1 MAQKIRGV
9 TVEIG
14 GDTSRL
20 QKSLKEVNGAI
31 SSTAR
36 QLKDVNNLLKLDPG
50 NTELLKQKQT
60 LLADE
65 ISEVKKKIEEEKAAL
80 AQMNEESGTDA
91 ATEGQMALQ
100 RDIIASEQQLKELEK
115 QARECSSVIGTQ
127 FQLAGEKIQSLGSSI
142 SDIGEKM
149 LPITGAVAGV
159 GAAAVKT
166 AGDFESSMSQVAAT
180 MGYSVDELND
190 SSSEAAQNMTK
201 LSDFAKDMGAKT
213 AFSASEAADAL
224 NYMALAG
231 YDAETSMDT
240 LPTVLNLAAA
250 GGMDLAAASDMVTD
264 SQSALGLSLEE
275 TKAMVD
281 QMAKASSKSNTSVAQ
296 LGEAF
301 LTVGG
306 TAKTLKGGTT
316 ELSTA
321 LGILADNGVKGSEG
335 GTALR
340 NMILSLSAPTDTAA
354 QKIEELG
361 LQVFDSEGNMRS
373 LNDIFT
379 DLNTSLAS
387 MTQGEQTQALNK
399 IFNKVDLKSVN
410 AMLSNTAG
418 NLSNIGDVLA
428 QSGVAWEQY
437 SSVASQSGESLQE
450 KLQSWSKEMLW
461 SNITTAEGAAEMQEF
476 LRTEYDMTAED
487 AKKAV
492 ESVSQSIQGQESR
505 WDELS
510 GYIDDAGGAA
520 QDMADTQ
527 LNNLNGQI
535 TLLKSA
541 LEGLMISIG
550 EIVMPYVK
558 QIVDFIQ
565 QLVDKF
571 NGLDEEHKKMVV
583 AIAGI
588 VAAIGPVLII
598 VGKVISFIGM
608 IVSSI
613 GTIITVLTTIGTIL
627 VGTLIPAIAG
637 IVVALGPV
645 LLIIAA
651 VVAAV
656 IGVIAIIKNWGAI
669 SEWLSEKWTACKEA
683 LANIWEGMK
692 QGVTE
697 KFNEIKEKITT
708 IFTALFNAAP
718 GWARKLITG
727 YINII
732 KGAINLVKQVFNDIK
747 EKGIKQT
754 FEDLIK
760 NAKTWATDM
769 IQNFINGIREKIS
782 AVGSA
787 VKDVASTIASYLH
800 FSLPEKGP
808 LHYSNTWMP
817 DMMQMLAS
825 TMESSINMLDPALNA
840 TAARIAELSSINIA
854 ANNADLINYLSGA
867 LPGLGNQQIVLDTG
881 ALVGQTVNQYNAA
894 LGKLYVY
901 DQRSV

>member
-1 MAQKIRGV
+1 MAEKIRGV

-14 GDTSRL
+14 GDTSGL
-20 QKSLKEVNGAI
+20 QKSLKEVNSAI
-31 SSTAR
+31 NSTAR
-36 QLKDVNNLLKLDPG
+36 QLRDVNNLLKLDPG
-50 NTELLKQKQT
+50 NTDLLKQKQV
-60 LLADE
+60 LLANE
-65 ISEVKKKIEEEKAAL
+65 IDAVKKKIEEEKAAL
-80 AQMNEESGTDA
+80 AQMNAESGTDA

-100 RDIIASEQQLKELEK
+100 RDIIASEQKLKELEK
-115 QARECSSVIGTQ
+115 EARECASVIGTQ
-127 FQLAGEKIQSLGSSI
+127 FQLAGEKIQNLGQGI
-142 SDIGEKM
+142 SDVGEKM
-149 LPITGAVAGV
+149 LPITGAIVGV

-180 MGYSVDELND
+180 MGYSVEELND
-190 SSSEAAQNMTK
+190 ETSEAAKSMND
-201 LSDFAKDMGAKT
+201 LSNFAKEMGAKT
-213 AFSASEAADAL
+213 AFSASEAAEAL

-231 YDAETSMDT
+231 YDAETSMEM

-264 SQSALGLSLEE
+264 SQSALGLSLDE
-275 TKAMVD
+275 TRTMVD

-306 TAKTLKGGTT
+306 TAKTLKGDTT

-361 LQVFDSEGNMRS
+361 LQVFDAEGNMRS
-373 LNDIFT
+373 LDEIFT

-418 NLSNIGDVLA
+418 NLSNIGDVLE
-428 QSGVAWEQY
+428 QSGVAWDKY
-437 SSVASQSGESLQE
+437 TSVAQQSGETLSDQ
-450 KLQSWSKEMLW
+450 LQSWSKEMIW
-461 SNITTAEGAAEMQEF
+461 SNITTAEGAAEMQEY
-476 LRTEYDMTAED
+476 LRTEYEMTAED

-505 WDELS
+505 WDQLS

-520 QDMADTQ
+520 ANMADTQ

-550 EIVMPYVK
+550 EIVMPYIK
-558 QIVDFIQ
+558 QLVDFIQ
-565 QLVDKF
+565 MLVDKF
-571 NGLDEEHKKMVV
+571 NGLDEEQKKMVV
-583 AIAGI
+583 AIAAV
-588 VAAIGPVLII
+588 VAAIGPALII
-598 VGKVISFIGM
+598 IGKVVSFVGM

-613 GTIITVLTTIGTIL
+613 GTIITVLTTVGTFL

-651 VVAAV
+651 VAAAV
-656 IGVIAIIKNWGAI
+656 VGVIAIIRNWGAI
-669 SEWLSEKWTACKEA
+669 SEWLSEKWTEA
-683 LANIWEGMK
+683 
-692 QGVTE
+692 
-697 KFNEIKEKITT
+697 KEKLSEIWDSMKEHASNAFNAAKETITS
-708 IFTALFNAAP
+708 IFTSLFESAP
-718 GWARKLITG
+718 GWAQNLIMG

-732 KGAINLVKQVFNDIK
+732 KTEIALVKRIFTDLK

-754 FEDLIK
+754 FIDLISE
-760 NAKTWATDM
+760 ARTWASDM
-769 IQNFINGIREKIS
+769 INNFIQGIKDKIN
-782 AVGSA
+782 A
-787 VKDVASTIASYLH
+787 VKDAVKSVADTIASYLH
-800 FSLPEKGP
+800 FSVPEKGP
-808 LHYSNTWMP
+808 LHQANTWMP
-817 DMMQMLAS
+817 DFMELLAQS
-825 TMESSINMLDPALNA
+825 MSNSMSLLDPALNA
-840 TAARIAELSSINIA
+840 TAEHIAELSNIA
-854 ANNADLINYLSGA
+854 VNANNSDVINYLAQA

-881 ALVGQTVNQYNAA
+881 ALVGQTVGQYNQA
-894 LGKLYVY
+894 LGKLYTY